1 MKMIRGLCVVLFF
14 TVTVFLPGCELT
26 ISDGSG
32 TTTTTTTDT
41 SSSWGSYD
49 SGWGSYD
56 GGWSGSW
63 Y

>member
-1 MKMIRGLCVVLFF
+1 MKVIRGLCVVLFF

-49 SGWGSYD
+49 